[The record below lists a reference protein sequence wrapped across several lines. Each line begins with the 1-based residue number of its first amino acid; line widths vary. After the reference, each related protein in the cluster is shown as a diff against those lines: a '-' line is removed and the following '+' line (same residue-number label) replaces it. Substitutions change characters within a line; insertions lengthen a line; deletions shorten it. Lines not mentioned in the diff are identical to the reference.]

1 MSRFFIGAGD
11 SDSESESE
19 KSEEESAPKI
29 APRLLHFLKIE
40 TAL

>member
-11 SDSESESE
+11 SDTESESE

-29 APRLLHFLKIE
+29 APRLWFS
-40 TAL
+40 